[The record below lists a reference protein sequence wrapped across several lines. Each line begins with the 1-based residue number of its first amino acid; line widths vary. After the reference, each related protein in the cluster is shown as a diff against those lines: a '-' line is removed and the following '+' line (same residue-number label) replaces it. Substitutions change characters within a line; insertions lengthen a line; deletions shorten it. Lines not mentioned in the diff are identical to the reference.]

1 MPATLPHRLG
11 LALFR
16 LHIEN
21 GLAVAF
27 GVLVV
32 GAGFYVAAGLSVTVL
47 AYIGA
52 LCASIVDQP
61 RRFSIKPPIFA
72 GTVIATSLI
81 SFLAALTGG
90 HVLPHIERTARNVA
104 ALAARATQGA

>member
-1 MPATLPHRLG
+1 MPATLPRSLG

-27 GVLVV
+27 GMLVV
-32 GAGFYVAAGLSVTVL
+32 GAGFYAASGLSVTVL

-52 LCASIVDQP
+52 FCVSTA
-61 RRFSIKPPIFA
+61 A
-72 GTVIATSLI
+72 AIA
-81 SFLAALTGG
+81 A
-90 HVLPHIERTARNVA
+90 
-104 ALAARATQGA
+104 AARCNGAR